1 MLVLVNKACV
11 NKCMDTEIITEKT
24 QSYGYYHISKKKTNL
39 QNLHNFDT
47 EMCYL
52 HKILSKSVKQSS
64 TIIFDEKII
73 CNVMGFFFWCFQ
85 GNRQIGSCLWRRM

>member
-1 MLVLVNKACV
+1 
-11 NKCMDTEIITEKT
+11 MDTEIITEKT

-73 CNVMGFFFWCFQ
+73 CNVMVFFFLVFPRKYTNLFLFVEKNV
-85 GNRQIGSCLWRRM
+85 NRVAG